1 MGVRG
6 DSGATGGHRLRGT
19 PPIYRLRLVYIGV
32 RPSLRLPPFVAGS
45 RPRYPPLNP
54 HFFLLARF
62 ARSARTRFGPGGPP
76 LYPLS
81 PSPTPPPQ
89 KRRKEKK
96 FLSPKLPPKKSPE
109 ITRSHPNT
117 TPSGNSTPKKNQKT
131 QGLIS
136 PDRNNKATLLLTI
149 PG

>member
-1 MGVRG
+1 MGG
-6 DSGATGGHRLRGT
+6 DSGATGGHRLRAS
-19 PPIYRLRLVYIGV
+19 PPLSTAYIGV

-62 ARSARTRFGPGGPP
+62 ARSARARFGPGGPP

-81 PSPTPPPQ
+81 PSPTPATPPPK
-89 KRRKEKK
+89 KRRKEI
-96 FLSPKLPPKKSPE
+96 SSSPPKLPPKKSPE
-109 ITRSHPNT
+109 ILPRSHPNT
-117 TPSGNSTPKKNQKT
+117 TPSGQSTPIKNQKT

>member
-1 MGVRG
+1 G

-81 PSPTPPPQ
+81 PSPTPKKRNSSPPNSPQ
-89 KRRKEKK
+89 KNH
-96 FLSPKLPPKKSPE
+96 PKSCQDPIP
-109 ITRSHPNT
+109 IQHPQV
-117 TPSGNSTPKKNQKT
+117 TPT
-131 QGLIS
+131 Q
-136 PDRNNKATLLLTI
+136 
-149 PG
+149 